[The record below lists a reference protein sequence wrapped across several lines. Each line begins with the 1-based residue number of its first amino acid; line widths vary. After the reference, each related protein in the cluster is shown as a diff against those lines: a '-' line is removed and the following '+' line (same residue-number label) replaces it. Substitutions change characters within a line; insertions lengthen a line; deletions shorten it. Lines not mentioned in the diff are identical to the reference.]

1 MSEPIP
7 FKSSDSGATKPSTVH
22 GEVLAFARRVL
33 GGQALA
39 TLLLMGL
46 AIGGYR
52 ALAQESRDGGA
63 AAVAPVAAELERVK
77 ADVAEQKKDV
87 AEMKRQLEQVRLV
100 GIETG
105 VNVRLLLENRGIK
118 PVELGPKDGGP

>member
-1 MSEPIP
+1 MSDLAKDTP
-7 FKSSDSGATKPSTVH
+7 ATASTVH
-22 GEVLAFARRVL
+22 GELLGFAKRVL

-77 ADVAEQKKDV
+77 AQAAEQARDI
-87 AEMKRQLEQVRLV
+87 AELKRRVERTEVV
-100 GIETG
+100 SVETNA
-105 VNVRLLLENRGIK
+105 NVRLLLQDRGIK
-118 PVELGPKDGGP
+118 PVTALELPKDGGQ

>member
-7 FKSSDSGATKPSTVH
+7 FKSSDSGSTKPSTVH

-77 ADVAEQKKDV
+77 VTQGEQQKDV
-87 AEMKRQLEQVRLV
+87 AELKRRVERVETLT
-100 GIETG
+100 IETNA
-105 VNVRLLLENRGIK
+105 NVRLLLENRGIK
-118 PVELGPKDGGP
+118 PVELSPKDGGP